1 MAISIAMLNYQWVYH
16 VVFTVPNMKCLGSAE
31 MTGDSRKM
39 VRIQLGAERE
49 NGWHSIKVGRTST
62 P

>member
-1 MAISIAMLNYQWVYH
+1 MLNYQWVYH